1 MLRHEHSGKYLR
13 IEPDLITKEKGRNIV
28 RLDVPSLLSKL
39 VFVPAHDTK
48 ELAQELG
55 IYSTGLTKFNMTI
68 GGFINLK
75 DAFYILNRETD
86 SMQYLNVDQTKVE
99 KPDALA

>member
-1 MLRHEHSGKYLR
+1 
-13 IEPDLITKEKGRNIV
+13 
-28 RLDVPSLLSKL
+28 
-39 VFVPAHDTK
+39 
-48 ELAQELG
+48 
-55 IYSTGLTKFNMTI
+55 MTI

-99 KPDALA
+99 KPDAMA